1 MRTHR
6 RLLIAMA
13 LACGI
18 PALHAQTTNYPE
30 KAVRVIVPFAP
41 GGPADVLARLVGEAL
56 GKDLKQ
62 AFVIDNKAG
71 AAGNIGVGQIAKA
84 NPDGYTLGV
93 VPNGNLV
100 VNPSLYPSLPYK
112 VNELQP
118 VAMLGEVE
126 NILVVGSGVSANSLQ
141 ELLALARSKPN
152 SLSFATP
159 GAGSQAH
166 MAAELMAQQA
176 GIQISHVP
184 YKGMGPAMSD
194 VLSGHVS
201 MLFGSASSVLPFIQ
215 NGKLRAIGVASPK
228 RSATLPNVPT
238 IAEQGLPGFEAI
250 SWYAL
255 LAPAGTPK
263 AVVDKLSNE
272 VNAVMKRPETQQK
285 VSAQGISVATYT
297 PEQLSARMKAET
309 TRWASVIKSRN
320 LTMD

>member
-1 MRTHR
+1 MRMDR
-6 RLLIAMA
+6 RMAIAMA
-13 LACGI
+13 LVCGA
-18 PALHAQTTNYPE
+18 PALYAQTSSYPD
-30 KAVRVIVPFAP
+30 KPIRMVVPFAP

-62 AFVIDNKAG
+62 PMVVENKAG
-71 AAGNIGVGQIAKA
+71 AAGNIGVSHLAKA
-84 NPDGYTLGV
+84 AADGYTLGV

-112 VNELQP
+112 VSELQP
-118 VAMLGEVE
+118 IAMLGEVE
-126 NILVVGSGVSANSLQ
+126 NILVVSPSVPANSLR

-166 MAAELMAQQA
+166 LAAELMAQQA
-176 GIQISHVP
+176 GVQISHVP

-201 MLFGSASSVLPFIQ
+201 MLFGSASSVLPFVQ
-215 NGKLRAIGVASPK
+215 SGKLRAIGVASLK
-228 RSATLPNVPT
+228 RSPALPELPT

-255 LAPAGTPK
+255 LAPAGIPAAIT
-263 AVVDKLSNE
+263 DKLSRE
-272 VNAVMKRPETQQK
+272 VDAVMKRPEIRQK
-285 VSAQGISVATYT
+285 AAGQGITVASYT

-309 TRWASVIKSRN
+309 VRWASVVKNRN